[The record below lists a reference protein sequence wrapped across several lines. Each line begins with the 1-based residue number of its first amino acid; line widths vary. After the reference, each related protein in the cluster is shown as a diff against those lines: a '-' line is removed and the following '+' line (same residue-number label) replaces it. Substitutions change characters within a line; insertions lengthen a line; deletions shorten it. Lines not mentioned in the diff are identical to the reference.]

1 MGVRRSISVGVVTLT
16 LVAASMHAWV
26 MPEHFEEWWGYG
38 VFFLLVAAAQG
49 FYGVA
54 LLRRPGPPL
63 FLLGI
68 AGNLAVVVLYVVTRT
83 VGIPF
88 LGPHAGEVEEVGILG
103 LSATVVEVALV
114 IALAAS
120 LRFARVDAPAPIQE
134 VPEVGLARIG
144 ESERGISRG
153 DFLRG
158 AGVAGALGI
167 SGGALGLRAAGVTG
181 SLGAAG
187 LALGAHA
194 GLAAGQENSG
204 GKVAG
209 DAAEHDAGAHEG
221 DVGQHGGKGDV
232 DLSRFDPSEFLR
244 DFYWGEERREG
255 GRTVREYEMVAQDA
269 EIEVAPGVFYPAWT
283 FNGQVPGPTLRAREG
298 DRLRVVF
305 KNRGTHPHT
314 IHFHGIH
321 ASNMDGALELV
332 GPGQE
337 FVYEFDAEPFGMH
350 LYHCHTT
357 PLRKHVE
364 KGLYGVF
371 IIDPEEGRPPAD
383 EMVMVMNGFDT
394 NFDTENE
401 VYTVNGVAFHYQRH
415 PVKIK
420 RGELVRVYLANF
432 TEFDLINSMHM
443 HANFFDYYPTG
454 TKLEPTEFTDT
465 KMLAQ
470 GERGIMEFTYDHP
483 GLFMFHAHVNEFAE
497 LGWLGFFEVEE

>member
-1 MGVRRSISVGVVTLT
+1 M
-16 LVAASMHAWV
+16 
-26 MPEHFEEWWGYG
+26 
-38 VFFLLVAAAQG
+38 
-49 FYGVA
+49 
-54 LLRRPGPPL
+54 
-63 FLLGI
+63 
-68 AGNLAVVVLYVVTRT
+68 
-83 VGIPF
+83 
-88 LGPHAGEVEEVGILG
+88 
-103 LSATVVEVALV
+103 
-114 IALAAS
+114 
-120 LRFARVDAPAPIQE
+120 
-134 VPEVGLARIG
+134 
-144 ESERGISRG
+144 
-153 DFLRG
+153 
-158 AGVAGALGI
+158 
-167 SGGALGLRAAGVTG
+167 
-181 SLGAAG
+181 
-187 LALGAHA
+187 
-194 GLAAGQENSG
+194 
-204 GKVAG
+204 
-209 DAAEHDAGAHEG
+209 
-221 DVGQHGGKGDV
+221 VGQHGGKGDV

-244 DFYWGEERREG
+244 DFYWGEERKEG
-255 GRTVREYEMVAQDA
+255 GRTIREYEMVAEDA

-321 ASNMDGALELV
+321 AANMDGSLELV

-357 PLRKHVE
+357 PLRKHIE

-371 IIDPEEGRPPAD
+371 IIDPKEGRPEAD

-420 RGELVRVYLANF
+420 KGELVRVYLANF

-470 GERGIMEFTYDHP
+470 GERGIMEFRYGRP